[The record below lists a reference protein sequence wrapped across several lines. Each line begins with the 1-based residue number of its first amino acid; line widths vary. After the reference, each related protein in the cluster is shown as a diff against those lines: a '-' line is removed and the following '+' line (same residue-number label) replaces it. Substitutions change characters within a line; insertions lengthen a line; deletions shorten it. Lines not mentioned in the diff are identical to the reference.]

1 MPPPLP
7 LSYVGVLSLTRCLSD
22 CLVACCLS
30 LTHFVLSPSTS
41 LLLSLSLIVRLT
53 HTISSS
59 DSLSHPPSLFHTR
72 SLPLSLTRFLS
83 HTLITASFPLSLSF
97 SKLLTRCY
105 SLSFTRWLP
114 ASLPLAFTSLSH
126 SPTRC
131 FSLISYLSPTRC
143 LSHTVSSS
151 LSYLSAI
158 SQPALSLRSPSHYS
172 SRCSGERLSS
182 CTHCRCGHSNESKR
196 ANRCVGCTHAALLC
210 TDLLIFGSMLQS
222 ERKK

>member
-41 LLLSLSLIVRLT
+41 LWLSLSLIVRLT
-53 HTISSS
+53 HTISLS
-59 DSLSHPPSLFHTR
+59 DSLSHAPSLFHTR

-158 SQPALSLRSPSHYS
+158 SQPALSL
-172 SRCSGERLSS
+172 
-182 CTHCRCGHSNESKR
+182 
-196 ANRCVGCTHAALLC
+196 ALLL
-210 TDLLIFGSMLQS
+210 TTRVVAP
-222 ERKK
+222 ERGFQAVRTADAAIATSRNERTAVLVAPTQRCCAPTC

>member
-105 SLSFTRWLP
+105 SLSFTRCLSLSLVG
-114 ASLPLAFTSLSH
+114 SLPLSHSRSLLCLTRPLVASLSLVISHPLVVSHTLSRCLSPTYLLSLSQLSH
-126 SPTRC
+126 SLS
-131 FSLISYLSPTRC
+131 FSLLE
-143 LSHTVSSS
+143 S
-151 LSYLSAI
+151 LLRREAFKLY
-158 SQPALSLRSPSHYS
+158 ALPMRP
-172 SRCSGERLSS
+172 
-182 CTHCRCGHSNESKR
+182 
-196 ANRCVGCTHAALLC
+196 
-210 TDLLIFGSMLQS
+210 
-222 ERKK
+222 